1 MNPAPSKGAGFN
13 RRRCGVKKVT
23 KRIKVVAAAFD
34 KTKTYNLKEAIA
46 ILKKTPKLKFDE
58 TVEVAARL
66 VVDPKQAQSA
76 SIRGT
81 VALPHGTGK
90 KVKVV
95 VFCKGEEERKA
106 KDAGADFVGAEDL
119 VAKIQGGWAD
129 FDVAIATPDMMKDIA
144 KLGKILGPRGL
155 MPNPKSGTVTQDT
168 AKTIK
173 EVKAGK
179 IEFKMDKQTG
189 IHAPLGK
196 LSFTEE
202 ALYANA
208 FVLIDAIMSSNP
220 SGPKGQHVKTLYL
233 STTMGPGVKLDMA
246 ELKKG

>member
-1 MNPAPSKGAGFN
+1 M
-13 RRRCGVKKVT
+13 KKLT
-23 KRIKVVAAAFD
+23 KRLKVAVASFD
-34 KTKTYNLKEAIA
+34 KTKTYSLKEAIA
-46 ILKKTPKLKFDE
+46 IVKKAPKTKFDE
-58 TVEVAARL
+58 TLEVSAKL
-66 VVDPKQAQSA
+66 SVDPKNAASA

-90 KVKVV
+90 KVRVI
-95 VFCKGEEERKA
+95 VFCKGEEENRAKA
-106 KDAGADFVGAEDL
+106 AGADAVGAEEL
-119 VAKIQGGWAD
+119 AAKIQGGWLD

-144 KLGKILGPRGL
+144 KLGKVLGPRGL

-179 IEFKMDKQTG
+179 IEFKMDKQAG
-189 IHAPLGK
+189 VHAPVGK

-208 FVLIDAIMSSNP
+208 HTLIDAIMGSNP
-220 SGPKGQHVKTLYL
+220 SGPKGQHVKNLYI
-233 STTMGPGVKLDMA
+233 SSTMGPGVKLDLT
-246 ELKKG
+246 EFR